1 MTLSSNEDP
10 FYRFM
15 KCSKTQQDLFDE
27 YGDIRHQ
34 TLKPPDAYSV
44 CNKHKIYNR
53 YTDVLCL
60 DKTRVKLGFPN
71 DEAKKQTKK
80 FTMMGLW
87 SDSQT
92 DLDYI
97 HANYVSGFNSE
108 GAFTDKTFIAA
119 QGPTDETT
127 SHFWEMII
135 QQNVTSVV
143 CLTNMVERNKLK
155 CEQYFPTNKNETI
168 EFADYFAD
176 KTTKSIEVLNE
187 ETLHTDRNFKICKL
201 KIKFNR
207 DSKILTRRIN
217 HCFYQTWPDHGIPDG
232 DEQVMISFIEKV
244 KEFDL
249 KLKNSEERKSELS
262 NADFTYLKRNQTPLI
277 VHCSAGIGRT
287 GTYILIDQAIHN
299 YHKVKNNDES
309 EHLIKFDEN
318 FIRKLAIS
326 IREQRSM
333 AIQTPDQYRY
343 CYQAVRKYIAD
354 RKEEEMQPTADK
366 KVKL

>member
-1 MTLSSNEDP
+1 
-10 FYRFM
+10 M
-15 KCSKTQQDLFDE
+15 KSEKTQQALSDE
-27 YGDIRHQ
+27 YTVIRQQ
-34 TLKPPDAYSV
+34 TFKPPDSYSV

-53 YTDVLCL
+53 YTDVQCL
-60 DKTRVKLGFPN
+60 DKTRVTLGYPN
-71 DEAKKQTKK
+71 EETKKETKK
-80 FTMMGLW
+80 FTMMGLF
-87 SDSQT
+87 SDSRT
-92 DLDYI
+92 NLDYI

-108 GAFTDKTFIAA
+108 GIFTNKTFIAA

-155 CEQYFPTNKNETI
+155 CEKYFPLHKDEKE
-168 EFADYFAD
+168 EFDDCFAD
-176 KTTKSIEVLNE
+176 KTTKSIEIQNE
-187 ETLHTDRNFKICKL
+187 ETLHTDKNFKICKL

-244 KEFDL
+244 KEFDC
-249 KLKNSEERKSELS
+249 KLKNSEERKSEAS
-262 NADFTYLKRNQTPLI
+262 NPDFQYLNREETPII

-299 YHKVKNNDES
+299 YHKVKNKENS
-309 EHLIKFDEN
+309 KNLIVFDEN
-318 FIRKLAIS
+318 FIKNLAIN

-343 CYQAVRKYIAD
+343 CYQAVRKYISD
-354 RKEEEMQPTADK
+354 RREEIQHTVDK